1 MNEPQSGLSQPKPPP
16 TPNEFPNGNAQDD
29 KVYQMANPAAP
40 LQQLAIMSMEG
51 YMRYG
56 TLLQSMRQVATSQ
69 DKRIHELLNQLSVC
83 QDQLR
88 DAQERLEN
96 LRNVR
101 RKEMRP
107 RVEAGLAAS
116 SGSAGYFSSSKE

>member
-1 MNEPQSGLSQPKPPP
+1 MNEHYSQPKPPP
-16 TPNEFPNGNAQDD
+16 TQAEFPNGNAKDD

-56 TLLQSMRQVATSQ
+56 TLLQSMRQVGTIQ